1 MHHSELFLHVPIAN
15 EANDQLSEKWVILL
29 VKWSRKQV
37 ERWGNQAKGW
47 SIDHFSHFPSFAD
60 YSSAVQKFSQ
70 TLQSFQ
76 FDFIGDTLTDDEI
89 NIGKSSAICGHVTLK
104 AGLRKNSLLG
114 EYIELGNLWS
124 PFVTCC
130 PKFLGDCSRN
140 IKKHSLL
147 VPFLPYTKAIK
158 RYPFGLPWWYSG

>member
-1 MHHSELFLHVPIAN
+1 MQFATCWEHFPLFFSC
-15 EANDQLSEKWVILL
+15 LSY
-29 VKWSRKQV
+29 Q
-37 ERWGNQAKGW
+37 RWGNQAKGC

-104 AGLRKNSLLG
+104 AGLRKSSLLG
-114 EYIELGNLWS
+114 EYRELGNLWS
-124 PFVTCC
+124 PFATYC

-147 VPFLPYTKAIK
+147 VPFLPHTKAIK
-158 RYPFGLPWWYSG
+158 RYPFGLPWWYSR